1 MQLVKIRTVLPS
13 RALLLSI
20 KIINKGYNVSTV
32 YVRVIFLLAFLL
44 MTFSSSFFID
54 ASAVQMT
61 TSMVPETNKADALLT
76 AVRFITIDY
85 EPSSQL
91 AQQFNGKDERVEFS
105 LNSSD
110 PSMQQLINTINTD
123 IRTQKGSPV
132 RIENS
137 ALDYTGS
144 IKGSSD
150 KVQLAYKI
158 VIEGILS
165 GIVLDRAEQGNVLDL
180 DWRSVVVDEPLAVN
194 APQYGNISVNYPQ
207 GLLQI
212 NYPGVA
218 QGLANSQAAAIM
230 RQPLFNFQDMGIP
243 MDRWHFL
250 FDPTGSQAGAAG
262 SGFEEIGGARV
273 VSIYSLGESSFREG
287 TFSEKVTQASA
298 NINGSQ
304 VRVESS
310 TPPPSGQIQIAG
322 FSKIEKSGDNELA
335 FVTAQAPEGTVTA
348 TGGCPIQVLLV
359 LGGMMGAV
367 AVFVLLKTRK

>member
-1 MQLVKIRTVLPS
+1 MQLVKIRIVLLWC
-13 RALLLSI
+13 ALLLSI

-32 YVRVIFLLAFLL
+32 YVRVIFLVAFLL
-44 MTFSSSFFID
+44 LTFSSGFFID

-76 AVRFITIDY
+76 AVRFITIEY
-85 EPSSQL
+85 EPNSQL
-91 AQQFNGKDERVEFS
+91 AQQFNGKDERVDFT

-110 PSMQQLINTINTD
+110 PGMPELINTINSD

-132 RIENS
+132 NIEN
-137 ALDYTGS
+137 ATLHYTGS
-144 IKGSSD
+144 IKGASD

-158 VIEGILS
+158 VVEGILS
-165 GIVLDRAEQGNVLDL
+165 SIVLDKSEQGNVLDL
-180 DWRSVVVDEPLAVN
+180 DWRSVVVDEPLPVN
-194 APQYGNISVNYPQ
+194 APQYGNISVNYPL
-207 GLLQI
+207 GLLQV
-212 NYPGVA
+212 NYPEVA
-218 QGLANSQAAAIM
+218 QELSNSQAAAIM
-230 RQPLFNFQDMGIP
+230 REPLFNFQDMGIP

-262 SGFEEIGGARV
+262 SGFQEVGGARV

-298 NINGSQ
+298 SLNGTK
-304 VRVESS
+304 VGVESS

-322 FSKIEKSGDNELA
+322 FSRIQKSGDNELA
-335 FVTAQAPEGTVTA
+335 FVTAQAPEGTATA
-348 TGGCPIQVLLV
+348 TGGFPIQVLLV

>member
-1 MQLVKIRTVLPS
+1 MQLVKIRIVLLWC
-13 RALLLSI
+13 ALLLSI

-44 MTFSSSFFID
+44 LTFSSGFFID

-76 AVRFITIDY
+76 AVRFITIEY
-85 EPSSQL
+85 EPNSQL
-91 AQQFNGKDERVEFS
+91 AQQFNGKDERVDFT

-110 PSMQQLINTINTD
+110 PGMPELINTINSD

-132 RIENS
+132 NIEN
-137 ALDYTGS
+137 ATLHYTGS
-144 IKGSSD
+144 IKGASD

-158 VIEGILS
+158 VVEGILS
-165 GIVLDRAEQGNVLDL
+165 SIVLDKSEQGNVLDL
-180 DWRSVVVDEPLAVN
+180 DWRSVVVDEPLPVN
-194 APQYGNISVNYPQ
+194 APQYGNISVNYPL
-207 GLLQI
+207 GLLQV
-212 NYPGVA
+212 NYPEVA
-218 QGLANSQAAAIM
+218 QELSNSQAAAIM
-230 RQPLFNFQDMGIP
+230 REPLFNFQDMGIP

-262 SGFEEIGGARV
+262 SGFQEVGGARV

-298 NINGSQ
+298 SLNGTK
-304 VRVESS
+304 VGVESS

-322 FSKIEKSGDNELA
+322 FSRIQKSGDNELA
-335 FVTAQAPEGTVTA
+335 FVTAQAPEGTATA
-348 TGGCPIQVLLV
+348 TGGFPIQVLLV

>member
-1 MQLVKIRTVLPS
+1 
-13 RALLLSI
+13 LSI

-32 YVRVIFLLAFLL
+32 YVRVIVLLAFLL
-44 MTFSSSFFID
+44 LTFSSGFFID

-61 TSMVPETNKADALLT
+61 TSMVPETNKADALMT
-76 AVRFITIDY
+76 AVRFITIEY
-85 EPSSQL
+85 EPNSQV

-110 PSMQQLINTINTD
+110 PGMQQLINTINTD

-132 RIENS
+132 RIEN
-137 ALDYTGS
+137 ATLDYTGS

-165 GIVLDRAEQGNVLDL
+165 SIVLDKTEQGNVLDL

-194 APQYGNISVNYPQ
+194 APQYGNISVNYPL

-212 NYPGVA
+212 NYPEVA
-218 QGLANSQAAAIM
+218 QGLANSKAAAIM
-230 RQPLFNFQDMGIP
+230 REPLFNFQDMGIP

-262 SGFEEIGGARV
+262 SGFQEVGGARV

-298 NINGSQ
+298 SVNGTR
-304 VRVESS
+304 VGVESS

-322 FSKIEKSGDNELA
+322 FSRIEKSGDNELA

-348 TGGCPIQVLLV
+348 TGGFPIQVLLV

>member
-1 MQLVKIRTVLPS
+1 MQLVKIRIVLLS
-13 RALLLSI
+13 CALLLSI

-44 MTFSSSFFID
+44 LTFSSGFFID

-76 AVRFITIDY
+76 AVRFITIEY
-85 EPSSQL
+85 EPNSQL
-91 AQQFNGKDERVEFS
+91 AQQFNGKDERVDFT

-110 PSMQQLINTINTD
+110 PRMPELINTINSD

-132 RIENS
+132 NIEN
-137 ALDYTGS
+137 ATLHYTGS

-158 VIEGILS
+158 VVEGILS
-165 GIVLDRAEQGNVLDL
+165 SIVLDKTEQGNVLDL
-180 DWRSVVVDEPLAVN
+180 DWRSVVVDEPLPVN
-194 APQYGNISVNYPQ
+194 APQYGNISVNYPL
-207 GLLQI
+207 GLLQV
-212 NYPGVA
+212 NYPEVA
-218 QGLANSQAAAIM
+218 QELSNSQAAAIM
-230 RQPLFNFQDMGIP
+230 REPLFNFQDMGIP

-262 SGFEEIGGARV
+262 SGFQEVGGARV

-298 NINGSQ
+298 SLNGTK
-304 VRVESS
+304 VGVESS

-322 FSKIEKSGDNELA
+322 FSRIQKSGDNELA
-335 FVTAQAPEGTVTA
+335 FVTAQAPEGTATA
-348 TGGCPIQVLLV
+348 TGGFPIQVLLV

>member
-1 MQLVKIRTVLPS
+1 MQLVKTRIVLPS
-13 RALLLSI
+13 CALLLSI

-32 YVRVIFLLAFLL
+32 YVRVIFLLAFVLP
-44 MTFSSSFFID
+44 TFSSGFFID

-61 TSMVPETNKADALLT
+61 TSMVPETNKADALMT

-85 EPSSQL
+85 EPNSQL
-91 AQQFNGKDERVEFS
+91 AQQFNGKDERVQFS
-105 LNSSD
+105 LNTSD
-110 PSMQQLINTINTD
+110 PGMQQLINTINTD

-132 RIENS
+132 RIEN
-137 ALDYTGS
+137 ATLDYTGS
-144 IKGSSD
+144 VKGSSD

-165 GIVLDRAEQGNVLDL
+165 SIVLDKTEQGNVLDL
-180 DWRSVVVDEPLAVN
+180 DWRSVVVDEPLSVN
-194 APQYGNISVNYPQ
+194 APQYGNISVNYPL

-212 NYPGVA
+212 NYPQVA
-218 QGLANSQAAAIM
+218 QGLANSKAGAIM
-230 RQPLFNFQDMGIP
+230 REPLFNFQDMGIA

-262 SGFEEIGGARV
+262 SGFEEVGGARV

-287 TFSEKVTQASA
+287 TFSEKVTQASG
-298 NINGSQ
+298 NLNGTQ
-304 VRVESS
+304 VKVESS

-322 FSKIEKSGDNELA
+322 FSRIEKSGDNELA

-348 TGGCPIQVLLV
+348 TGGFPIQVLLV

>member
-1 MQLVKIRTVLPS
+1 MFL
-13 RALLLSI
+13 
-20 KIINKGYNVSTV
+20 
-32 YVRVIFLLAFLL
+32 RVTFLLAFLL
-44 MTFSSSFFID
+44 LTFFSGFFTQV
-54 ASAVQMT
+54 SAVQLT
-61 TSMVPETNKADALLT
+61 TTMVPETNKADALLT
-76 AVRFITIDY
+76 AARFVTINY
-85 EPSSQL
+85 EPNSPL
-91 AQQFNGKDERVEFS
+91 ALQFNGKDQRVEFS

-110 PSMQQLINTINTD
+110 PGMPELINTLNED

-132 RIENS
+132 KVEN
-137 ALDYTGS
+137 ATLDYTGS
-144 IKGSSD
+144 IKGSSN

-165 GIVLDRAEQGNVLDL
+165 SIVLDKTEQGNVLDL
-180 DWRSVVVDEPLAVN
+180 DWRSVVIDEPLPVN
-194 APQYGNISVNYPQ
+194 APQYGNISVNYPI
-207 GLLQI
+207 GLLQVT
-212 NYPGVA
+212 YPEVA

-230 RQPLFNFQDMGIP
+230 REPLFNFQDMGIP

-262 SGFEEIGGARV
+262 SGFQEIGGARV

-298 NINGSQ
+298 SLNGTQ
-304 VRVESS
+304 AEVESS

-322 FSKIEKSGDNELA
+322 FSRIEKSGDSELA
-335 FVTAQAPEGTVTA
+335 FVTAQAPEGTVTS
-348 TGGCPIQVLLV
+348 TGGFPIQVLLV

>member
-1 MQLVKIRTVLPS
+1 MQLVKTRIVLPS
-13 RALLLSI
+13 CALLLSI

-44 MTFSSSFFID
+44 LTFSSGFFID

-110 PSMQQLINTINTD
+110 PGMQQLINTINTD

-132 RIENS
+132 RIEN
-137 ALDYTGS
+137 ATLDYTGS

-262 SGFEEIGGARV
+262 SGFQEIGGARV

-298 NINGSQ
+298 SLNGTQ

-322 FSKIEKSGDNELA
+322 FSRIEKSGDNELA

-348 TGGCPIQVLLV
+348 TGGFPIQVLLV

>member
-110 PSMQQLINTINTD
+110 PGMQQLINTINTD

-132 RIENS
+132 RIEN
-137 ALDYTGS
+137 ATLDYTGS

-158 VIEGILS
+158 AIEGILS

-262 SGFEEIGGARV
+262 SGFQEIGGARV

-298 NINGSQ
+298 SLNGTQ

-322 FSKIEKSGDNELA
+322 FSRIEKSGDNELA

-348 TGGCPIQVLLV
+348 TGGFPIQVLLV

>member
-1 MQLVKIRTVLPS
+1 MQLVKIRIVLLS
-13 RALLLSI
+13 CALLLSI

-32 YVRVIFLLAFLL
+32 YVRVILLLAFLL
-44 MTFSSSFFID
+44 LTFSSGFFID

-76 AVRFITIDY
+76 AVRFITIEY
-85 EPSSQL
+85 EPNSQL
-91 AQQFNGKDERVEFS
+91 AQQFNGKDERVDFT

-110 PSMQQLINTINTD
+110 PRMPELINTINSD

-132 RIENS
+132 NIEN
-137 ALDYTGS
+137 ATLHYTGS

-158 VIEGILS
+158 VVEGILS
-165 GIVLDRAEQGNVLDL
+165 SIVLDKTEQGNVLDL
-180 DWRSVVVDEPLAVN
+180 DWRSVVVDEPLPVN
-194 APQYGNISVNYPQ
+194 APQYGNISVNYPL
-207 GLLQI
+207 GLLQV
-212 NYPGVA
+212 NYPEVA
-218 QGLANSQAAAIM
+218 QELSNSQAAAIM
-230 RQPLFNFQDMGIP
+230 REPLFNFQDMGIP

-262 SGFEEIGGARV
+262 SGFQEVGGARV

-287 TFSEKVTQASA
+287 TFSEKVTQTSASL
-298 NINGSQ
+298 NGTK
-304 VRVESS
+304 VGVESS

-322 FSKIEKSGDNELA
+322 FSRIQKSGDNELA
-335 FVTAQAPEGTVTA
+335 FVTAQAPEGTATA
-348 TGGCPIQVLLV
+348 TGGFPIQVLLV

>member
-1 MQLVKIRTVLPS
+1 MQLVKIRIVLLWC
-13 RALLLSI
+13 ALLLSI

-32 YVRVIFLLAFLL
+32 YVRVIFLVAFLL
-44 MTFSSSFFID
+44 LTFSSGFFID

-76 AVRFITIDY
+76 AVRFITIEY
-85 EPSSQL
+85 EPNSQL
-91 AQQFNGKDERVEFS
+91 AQQFNGKDERVDFT

-110 PSMQQLINTINTD
+110 PGMPELINTINSD

-132 RIENS
+132 NIEN
-137 ALDYTGS
+137 ATLHYTGS

-158 VIEGILS
+158 VVEGILS
-165 GIVLDRAEQGNVLDL
+165 SIVLDKSEQGNVLDL
-180 DWRSVVVDEPLAVN
+180 DWRSVVVDEPLPVN
-194 APQYGNISVNYPQ
+194 APQYGNISVNYPL
-207 GLLQI
+207 GLLQV
-212 NYPGVA
+212 NYPEVA
-218 QGLANSQAAAIM
+218 QELSNSQAAAIM
-230 RQPLFNFQDMGIP
+230 REPLFNFQDMGIP

-262 SGFEEIGGARV
+262 SGFQEVGGARV

-298 NINGSQ
+298 SLNGTK
-304 VRVESS
+304 VGVESS

-322 FSKIEKSGDNELA
+322 FSRIQKSGDNELA
-335 FVTAQAPEGTVTA
+335 FVTAQAPEGTATA
-348 TGGCPIQVLLV
+348 TGGFPIQVLLV

>member
-32 YVRVIFLLAFLL
+32 YVRVIFLLAFLSL
-44 MTFSSSFFID
+44 TFSSSLLID

-110 PSMQQLINTINTD
+110 PGMQQLINTINTD

-132 RIENS
+132 RIEN
-137 ALDYTGS
+137 ATLDYTGS

-262 SGFEEIGGARV
+262 SGFQEIGGARV

-298 NINGSQ
+298 SLNGTQ

-322 FSKIEKSGDNELA
+322 FSRIEKSGDNELA

-348 TGGCPIQVLLV
+348 TGGFPIQVLLV

>member
-1 MQLVKIRTVLPS
+1 MQLVKIRIVLLWC
-13 RALLLSI
+13 ALLLSI

-44 MTFSSSFFID
+44 LTFSSGFFID

-76 AVRFITIDY
+76 AVRFITIEY
-85 EPSSQL
+85 EPKSQL
-91 AQQFNGKDERVEFS
+91 AQQFNGKDERVDFT

-110 PSMQQLINTINTD
+110 PGMPELINTINSD

-132 RIENS
+132 NIEN
-137 ALDYTGS
+137 ATLHYTGS

-158 VIEGILS
+158 VVEGILS
-165 GIVLDRAEQGNVLDL
+165 SIVLDKTEQGNVLDL
-180 DWRSVVVDEPLAVN
+180 DWRSVVVDEPLPVN
-194 APQYGNISVNYPQ
+194 APQYGNISVNYPL
-207 GLLQI
+207 GLLQV
-212 NYPGVA
+212 NYPEVA
-218 QGLANSQAAAIM
+218 QELSNSQAAAIM
-230 RQPLFNFQDMGIP
+230 REPLFNFQDMGIP

-262 SGFEEIGGARV
+262 SGFQEVGGARV

-298 NINGSQ
+298 SLNGTK
-304 VRVESS
+304 VGVESS

-322 FSKIEKSGDNELA
+322 FSRIQKSGDNELA
-335 FVTAQAPEGTVTA
+335 FVTAQAPEGTATA
-348 TGGCPIQVLLV
+348 TGGFPIQVLLV

>member
-1 MQLVKIRTVLPS
+1 MQLVKIRIVLLWC
-13 RALLLSI
+13 ALLLSI

-44 MTFSSSFFID
+44 LTFSSGFFID

-76 AVRFITIDY
+76 AVRFITIEY
-85 EPSSQL
+85 EPNSQL
-91 AQQFNGKDERVEFS
+91 AQQFNGKDERVDFT

-110 PSMQQLINTINTD
+110 PGMPELINTINSD

-132 RIENS
+132 NIEN
-137 ALDYTGS
+137 ATLHYTGS

-158 VIEGILS
+158 VVEGILS
-165 GIVLDRAEQGNVLDL
+165 SIVLDKSEQGNVLDL
-180 DWRSVVVDEPLAVN
+180 DWRSVVVDEPLPVN
-194 APQYGNISVNYPQ
+194 APQYGNISVNYPL
-207 GLLQI
+207 GLLQV
-212 NYPGVA
+212 NYPEVA
-218 QGLANSQAAAIM
+218 QELSNSQAAAIM
-230 RQPLFNFQDMGIP
+230 REPLFNFQDMGIP

-262 SGFEEIGGARV
+262 SGFQEVGGARV

-298 NINGSQ
+298 SLNGTK
-304 VRVESS
+304 VGVESS

-322 FSKIEKSGDNELA
+322 FSRIQKSGDNELA
-335 FVTAQAPEGTVTA
+335 FVTAQAPEGTATA
-348 TGGCPIQVLLV
+348 TGGFPIQVLLV

>member
-1 MQLVKIRTVLPS
+1 LSRLVIQ
-13 RALLLSI
+13 I
-20 KIINKGYNVSTV
+20 KIINRGYDVSIV
-32 YVRVIFLLAFLL
+32 YPITIFLIALLALS
-44 MTFSSSFFID
+44 FSSGVFIQ

-61 TSMVPETNKADALLT
+61 TSMVPSTDKADTLMT

-85 EPSSQL
+85 EPNSPL
-91 AQQFNGKDERVEFS
+91 AQQFNGKDERVTFS
-105 LNSSD
+105 LNSTD
-110 PSMQQLINTINTD
+110 PGMPELINTINSD

-132 RIENS
+132 TIEN
-137 ALDYTGS
+137 ATLDYTGS

-150 KVQLAYKI
+150 KVQLSYK
-158 VIEGILS
+158 VVLEGILS
-165 GIVLDRAEQGNVLDL
+165 SIVLDTTEQGSVLDL
-180 DWRSVVVDEPLAVN
+180 DWRSVIVDEPLPVIS
-194 APQYGNISVNYPQ
+194 PQNGNMSVNYPI
-207 GLLQI
+207 GLLEVT
-212 NYPGVA
+212 YPGVA
-218 QGLANSQAAAIM
+218 QGLLDSETAALM
-230 RQPLFNFQDMGIP
+230 KEPLFNFQDMGIP

-250 FDPTGSQAGAAG
+250 FDPTGSQAGSAG

-298 NINGSQ
+298 SINGTQ
-304 VRVESS
+304 AEVESS

-322 FSKIEKSGDNELA
+322 FSRIEKSGDNELA

-348 TGGCPIQVLLV
+348 TGGFPIQVLLI

>member
-1 MQLVKIRTVLPS
+1 MQLVKIRIVLLS
-13 RALLLSI
+13 CALLLSI

-44 MTFSSSFFID
+44 LTFSSGFFID

-76 AVRFITIDY
+76 AVRFITIEY
-85 EPSSQL
+85 EPKSQL
-91 AQQFNGKDERVEFS
+91 AQQFNGKDERVDFT

-110 PSMQQLINTINTD
+110 PGMPEFINTINSD

-132 RIENS
+132 NIEN
-137 ALDYTGS
+137 ATLHYTGS

-158 VIEGILS
+158 VVEGILS
-165 GIVLDRAEQGNVLDL
+165 SIVLDKTEQGNVLDL
-180 DWRSVVVDEPLAVN
+180 DWRSVVVDEPLPVN
-194 APQYGNISVNYPQ
+194 APQYGNISVNYPL
-207 GLLQI
+207 GLLQV
-212 NYPGVA
+212 NYPEVA
-218 QGLANSQAAAIM
+218 QELSNSQAAAIM
-230 RQPLFNFQDMGIP
+230 REPLFNFQDMGIP

-262 SGFEEIGGARV
+262 SGFQEVGGARV

-298 NINGSQ
+298 SLNGTK
-304 VRVESS
+304 VGVESS

-322 FSKIEKSGDNELA
+322 FSRIQKSGDNELA
-335 FVTAQAPEGTVTA
+335 FVTAQAPEGTATA
-348 TGGCPIQVLLV
+348 TGGFPIQVLLV

>member
-1 MQLVKIRTVLPS
+1 MQLVKTRIVLPPC
-13 RALLLSI
+13 ALILSI
-20 KIINKGYNVSTV
+20 KIINEGYNVSTV
-32 YVRVIFLLAFLL
+32 CVRVIFLLAFLL
-44 MTFSSSFFID
+44 LTFSSGFFINV
-54 ASAVQMT
+54 SAVQMT
-61 TSMVPETNKADALLT
+61 TSMVPETNKADALMT
-76 AVRFITIDY
+76 AVRFITIEY
-85 EPSSQL
+85 EPNSQM

-110 PSMQQLINTINTD
+110 PGMPELINTINTD

-132 RIENS
+132 NIEN
-137 ALDYTGS
+137 ATLDYTGS

-165 GIVLDRAEQGNVLDL
+165 GIVLDRTEQGNVLDL
-180 DWRSVVVDEPLAVN
+180 DWRSVVVDEPLPVN
-194 APQYGNISVNYPQ
+194 APQYGNISVNYPL

-212 NYPGVA
+212 NYPEVA
-218 QGLANSQAAAIM
+218 QELSNSQAADIM
-230 RQPLFNFQDMGIP
+230 REPLFNFQDMGIP

-262 SGFEEIGGARV
+262 SGFEEVGGARV

-298 NINGSQ
+298 SLNGTQ
-304 VRVESS
+304 VGVESS

-322 FSKIEKSGDNELA
+322 FSRIEKSGDNELA

-348 TGGCPIQVLLV
+348 TGGFPIQVLLV

>member
-1 MQLVKIRTVLPS
+1 VLLS
-13 RALLLSI
+13 CALLLSI
-20 KIINKGYNVSTV
+20 KIINKGLNVSSV

-44 MTFSSSFFID
+44 LTFSSGFFID

-61 TSMVPETNKADALLT
+61 TSMVPETNKADSLLT
-76 AVRFITIDY
+76 AVRFITIEY
-85 EPSSQL
+85 EPNSQL
-91 AQQFNGKDERVEFS
+91 AQQFNGKDERVQFS

-110 PSMQQLINTINTD
+110 PGMPELINTINTD

-132 RIENS
+132 NIEN
-137 ALDYTGS
+137 ATLDYTGS

-158 VIEGILS
+158 AIEGILS
-165 GIVLDRAEQGNVLDL
+165 SIVLDKTEQGNVLDL
-180 DWRSVVVDEPLAVN
+180 DWRSVVVDEPLPVN
-194 APQYGNISVNYPQ
+194 APQYGNISVNYPL

-212 NYPGVA
+212 NYPEVA

-230 RQPLFNFQDMGIP
+230 REPLFNFQDMGIP

-250 FDPTGSQAGAAG
+250 FDPTGSQAGSAG
-262 SGFEEIGGARV
+262 SGFQEIGGARV

-287 TFSEKVTQASA
+287 TFSEKVNQASA
-298 NINGSQ
+298 SVNGTQ
-304 VRVESS
+304 VGVESS

-322 FSKIEKSGDNELA
+322 FSRIEKSGDNELA

-348 TGGCPIQVLLV
+348 TGGFPIQVLLV

>member
-1 MQLVKIRTVLPS
+1 MQLVKIRIVLLS
-13 RALLLSI
+13 CALLLSI

-44 MTFSSSFFID
+44 LTFSSGFFID

-76 AVRFITIDY
+76 AVRFITIEY
-85 EPSSQL
+85 EPNSQL
-91 AQQFNGKDERVEFS
+91 AQQFNGKDERVDFT

-110 PSMQQLINTINTD
+110 PGMPEFINTINSD

-132 RIENS
+132 NIEN
-137 ALDYTGS
+137 ATLHYTGS
-144 IKGSSD
+144 IKGASD

-158 VIEGILS
+158 VVEGILS
-165 GIVLDRAEQGNVLDL
+165 SIVLDKSEQGNVLDL
-180 DWRSVVVDEPLAVN
+180 DWRSVVVDEPLPVN
-194 APQYGNISVNYPQ
+194 APQYGNISVNYPL
-207 GLLQI
+207 GLLQV
-212 NYPGVA
+212 NYPEVA
-218 QGLANSQAAAIM
+218 QELSNSQAAAIM
-230 RQPLFNFQDMGIP
+230 REPLFNFQDMGIP

-262 SGFEEIGGARV
+262 SGFQEVGGARV

-298 NINGSQ
+298 SLNGTK
-304 VRVESS
+304 VGVESS

-322 FSKIEKSGDNELA
+322 FSRIQKSGDNELA
-335 FVTAQAPEGTVTA
+335 FVTAQAPEGTATA
-348 TGGCPIQVLLV
+348 TGGFPIQVLLV